1 MRQRRRRRIPLSER
15 KAKRRRI
22 TWRLDVLNL
31 FGEKIAT
38 KYVSPDGSWV
48 QFNHN
53 EKRMKEV
60 DLYPVIKG
68 VRRLRSSDDK

>member
-48 QFNHN
+48 QFNYN

-60 DLYPVIKG
+60 DLYPIIPG
-68 VRRLRSSDDK
+68 VRRLRMSDDK

>member
-15 KAKRRRI
+15 RAKRRRI
-22 TWRLDVLNL
+22 TWRLDVVNL

-60 DLYPVIKG
+60 DLYPIIQG
-68 VRRLRSSDDK
+68 VRRLRTSDDK